1 MCKMYMLIGI
11 YPIDTFE
18 LIVLDLMELFVS
30 YRFYLVGQMHLE
42 TGEMVSMAEEI
53 SVHLALI

>member
-1 MCKMYMLIGI
+1 MCMLIGI

-18 LIVLDLMELFVS
+18 LIVWDLMEVFVS
-30 YRFYLVGQMHLE
+30 YRFYLVCQTHLE
-42 TGEMVSMAEEI
+42 TDEMVSMAEEI